1 MQGENKSLNQLHILI
16 RRELILYNRI
26 YKQNNER
33 LYQAYTRQENAK
45 AWLIHQVK
53 MQHATFRSI
62 QCITY
67 IDNER

>member
-45 AWLIHQVK
+45 A
-53 MQHATFRSI
+53 
-62 QCITY
+62 
-67 IDNER
+67 